1 MNQRVRLGVRKRLG
15 TQNLFHL
22 FRRHAAAGAA
32 QHHGLI
38 LALFHQRDDFFVQS
52 SDPTAQR
59 REALAFR
66 TGRPVLLAR
75 RAAKRNRLAD
85 PEIQIRQ
92 IRTQQGGLL
101 FRQHRTLSR
110 AQRGQQRVARL
121 EPQHLLRLAWR
132 EIDESFFD
140 QCLDGVA
147 AQCGQGRSNC
157 VLVVTQPTAYLLLG
171 CVGPNTVRITGIPIA
186 GFRVLDGV
194 VGVLALR
201 VGMRLGQGLR
211 RPVPARVL
219 VGIAELG
226 LVSGPAV
233 EAEAGVG
240 IDQHVLMHMREAL
253 PQIVARVLRAP
264 HQAPQPPPRKHLIH
278 QQFQPRPVFVVDAD
292 QNHAVVR
299 EQILGQLQAAVQELQ
314 PLAVAPAVVGADV
327 AVVVD
332 PVLVAGV
339 VGRVDVNHAHLVGMG
354 AFQQAQAVEVVA
366 FDDEVAAAG
375 GLGGS
380 GVEAMAPFGHQARQ
394 HHVGVQGRVALD
406 GAGFP
411 VQAEFLAREVFGK
424 QAAQLRRAQVFKF
437 VQKTHLQWFL

>member
-15 TQNLFHL
+15 AQNFFHL

-75 RAAKRNRLAD
+75 RAARRNGFAD
-85 PEIQIRQ
+85 PEIQVWQ
-92 IRTQQGGLL
+92 VFAQQRRFFLGQRGAAP
-101 FRQHRTLSR
+101 S
-110 AQRGQQRVARL
+110 AQRVQQVVARL
-121 EPQHLLRLAWR
+121 KTRHLRRIARR
-132 EIDESFFD
+132 EVNQLLFNQGFHR
-140 QCLDGVA
+140 VA
-147 AQCGQGRSNC
+147 AQARQRGGNGGFVARQSAPDFG
-157 VLVVTQPTAYLLLG
+157 LG
-171 CVGPNTVRITGIPIA
+171 GKAPYAVGIARIPIA
-186 GFRVLDGV
+186 RIWVLNRI
-194 VGVLALR
+194 VGVWPLR
-201 VGMRLGQGLR
+201 QSLVRRQRLR

-219 VGIAELG
+219 VRIAELG
-226 LVSGPAV
+226 LISGPAV

-240 IDQHVLMHMREAL
+240 IDQHMLMHMREAL
-253 PQIVARVLRAP
+253 PQIVTRVLRAP

-278 QQFQPRPVFVVDAD
+278 QQFQPRAVFVVDAD

-406 GAGFP
+406 GTGFP
-411 VQAEFLAREVFGK
+411 IQAEFLAREVFGK